1 MEWGTGINGEMGREG
16 GVWWVF
22 FLVLPEASGSSRSK
36 GEHSTSNL
44 KTFKVH
50 AEMDAGKIQYSA
62 WAQLQGSQGK

>member
-1 MEWGTGINGEMGREG
+1 MGGMGREG
-16 GVWWVF
+16 GVGWVF
-22 FLVLPEASGSSRSK
+22 FLEASGSSRSE